1 MTKNFVLDSTVL
13 LYDPAAI
20 FSFQDNNIII
30 PITVIEETDKFKKD
44 FTEVGRNARQFS
56 RYLDKLRQQN
66 KLCDGVR
73 LENGGNLRV
82 EIVRRLSP
90 KLPSDQFAPT
100 NDNKI
105 LSVALDL
112 QERNGQ
118 LPVILVTKNTNLR
131 IKADALGL
139 AAQDYERDKIDIG
152 ELYTGVTHLTLTEE
166 EITRFRYQRSHP
178 VSGELYYPQIG
189 VILHTESQPEKFEL
203 GRYSSEHKAIVALG
217 PLSEGVW
224 GIHPRNKEQSI
235 ALELL
240 LEDKISLVTLTG
252 ISGTGKTL
260 LALAAGLHK
269 TTQEEKYQRLLVAR
283 PVFPLGKD
291 IGFLPGD
298 VEQKL
303 SPWMQPIFDNV
314 QLLMGTQERVKHK
327 RRGYQDLMRLGM
339 IEIEPLTY
347 IRGRSLPK
355 QYLIVDEAQNLTP
368 HEIKTIITRAG
379 EGTKVVLTGD
389 PYQID
394 NPYLDSSSNGLSYVV
409 EKFKGETIAGH
420 INLIKGERSSL
431 AELAASIL

>member
-1 MTKNFVLDSTVL
+1 MKKNFVIDSTVL
-13 LYDPAAI
+13 LYDPTAI
-20 FSFQDNNIII
+20 FNFQDNNIII
-30 PITVIEETDKFKKD
+30 PITVIEETDKFKQD
-44 FTEVGRNARQFS
+44 FTEIGRNARRFS
-56 RYLDKLRQQN
+56 RYLDDLRKQN
-66 KLCDGVR
+66 KLCDGAK
-73 LENGGNLRV
+73 LDNGGSLRV
-82 EIVRRLSP
+82 AILQKLSP
-90 KLPSDQFAPT
+90 KLSPDQFTPS
-100 NDNKI
+100 NDNRI
-105 LSVALDL
+105 LSVALEL
-112 QERNGQ
+112 QAKNGQ
-118 LPVILVTKNTNLR
+118 QPVILVTKNTYLR

-139 AAQDYERDKIDIG
+139 TAQDYERDKVDIS
-152 ELYTGVTHLTLTEE
+152 ELYTGVAHLTLTDD
-166 EITRFRYQRSHP
+166 EINNFRYKGKHP
-178 VSGELYYPQIG
+178 VAEGLYYPHSSL
-189 VILHTESQPEKFEL
+189 ILQSDSEPDKFEL
-203 GRYSSEHKAIVALG
+203 GRYIPKRKAIVALKSL
-217 PLSEGVW
+217 PEGIW

-235 ALELL
+235 ALDLL
-240 LEDKISLVTLTG
+240 LDDKVVLVTLTG

-291 IGFLPGD
+291 IGYLPGG

-314 QLLMGTQERVKHK
+314 QLLMGMQDKVKHK

-368 HEIKTIITRAG
+368 HEIKTVITRAG
-379 EGTKVVLTGD
+379 EGTKVVITGD

-409 EKFKGETIAGH
+409 ERFKKETIAGH
-420 INLIKGERSSL
+420 IHLIKGERSSL
-431 AELAASIL
+431 AEVAASLL

>member
-1 MTKNFVLDSTVL
+1 MCKNFVIDSTVL
-13 LYDPAAI
+13 LYDPTAI
-20 FSFQDNNIII
+20 FNFQDNHIVV
-30 PITVIEETDKFKKD
+30 PITVIEEIDKLKKD
-44 FTEVGRNARQFS
+44 FTEMGRNARQFS

-73 LENGGNLRV
+73 LDNGGSLRV
-82 EIVRRLSP
+82 EIVYQLSR
-90 KLPSDQFAPT
+90 KLPPDQFAPT

-112 QERNGQ
+112 QEKNAH
-118 LPVILVTKNTNLR
+118 PVILVTKNTNLR

-139 AAQDYERDKIDIG
+139 TAQDYERDKVDIS
-152 ELYTGVTHLTLTEE
+152 ELYSGVTHLTLTEDE
-166 EITRFRYQRSHP
+166 LNNFRYKGRHP
-178 VSGELYYPQIG
+178 VDKDLYYPQISI
-189 VILHTESQPEKFEL
+189 ILHTESQPRQIEL
-203 GRYSSEHKAIVALG
+203 GRYVPERKAIMAVKS
-217 PLSEGVW
+217 LSEGVW
-224 GIHPRNKEQSI
+224 GIYPRNKEQTM
-235 ALELL
+235 ALDLL
-240 LEDKISLVTLTG
+240 LDDKISLVTLTG

-260 LALAAGLHK
+260 LALAAGLYK

-298 VEQKL
+298 IEKKL

-314 QLLMGTQERVKHK
+314 QLLMGIHDRAKHK

-347 IRGRSLPK
+347 IRGRSLPR

-368 HEIKTIITRAG
+368 HEIKTVITRAG
-379 EGTKVVLTGD
+379 ESTKVVLTGD

-409 EKFKGETIAGH
+409 EKFKGEAIAGH

-431 AELAASIL
+431 AELAASVL